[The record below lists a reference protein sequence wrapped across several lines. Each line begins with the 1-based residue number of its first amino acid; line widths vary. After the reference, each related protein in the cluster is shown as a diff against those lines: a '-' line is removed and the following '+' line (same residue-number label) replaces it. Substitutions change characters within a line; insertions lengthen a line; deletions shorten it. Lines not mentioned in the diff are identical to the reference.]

1 MNNFLKTSSFILL
14 SSGTLFLIILF
25 GIKIFFQKNM
35 NNDLIILGPEKEEV
49 ITIPKDK
56 GGLNVSNLDIE
67 ILNNK
72 SALEINEKIRP
83 LPTKPELLP
92 IEIPETNKSDQ
103 KTSESIKNNRNITLK
118 KSDDMKNLQTN
129 NNKKRSKVKSKKEI
143 KNGLYRVQFGS
154 FKDLKKA
161 KLAME
166 KMNKKYNNLFDKVN
180 LEIFTF
186 TNNDQL
192 SFHRVWTSPLTK
204 SDGLALCNLFKKQK
218 VLCILQVNK

>member
-1 MNNFLKTSSFILL
+1 MNNFSKTLSFILL
-14 SSGTLFLIILF
+14 SSGTLFLLTLF
-25 GIKIFFQKNM
+25 GLKIFFQKNM

-49 ITIPKDK
+49 ISIPKDK
-56 GGLNVSNLDIE
+56 GGLKVSNLDIE

-92 IEIPETNKSDQ
+92 IEIPETNKNDL
-103 KTSESIKNNRNITLK
+103 KKSESIKNDKTITLK
-118 KSDDMKNLQTN
+118 KSDDIKNSQTN
-129 NNKKRSKVKSKKEI
+129 NKKTIEITSNNEI

-154 FKDLKKA
+154 FRDLKKA
-161 KLAME
+161 KVAMD
-166 KMNKKYNNLFDKVN
+166 KMNKKYNNLLDKVN

-186 TNNDQL
+186 TNNDKL
-192 SFHRVWTSPLTK
+192 SFHRVWTTPLTK
-204 SDGLALCNLFKKQK
+204 PDGLTLCNLFKKQN

>member
-14 SSGTLFLIILF
+14 SSGTLFILTLF
-25 GIKIFFQKNM
+25 GLKIFFQKNM

-49 ITIPKDK
+49 ISIPKDK
-56 GGLNVSNLDIE
+56 GGLKVSNLDIE

-92 IEIPETNKSDQ
+92 IEIPETNKNDL
-103 KTSESIKNNRNITLK
+103 KKSESIKNDKTITLK
-118 KSDDMKNLQTN
+118 KSDDIKNSQTN
-129 NNKKRSKVKSKKEI
+129 NKKTIEITSNNEI

-154 FKDLKKA
+154 FRDLKKA
-161 KLAME
+161 KVAMD
-166 KMNKKYNNLFDKVN
+166 KMNKKYKNLLNKVN

-192 SFHRVWTSPLTK
+192 SFHRVWTTPLSK
-204 SDGLALCNLFKKQK
+204 PDGLTLCNLFKKQN

>member
-14 SSGTLFLIILF
+14 SSGTLFILTLF
-25 GIKIFFQKNM
+25 GLKIFFQKNM

-49 ITIPKDK
+49 ISIPKDK
-56 GGLNVSNLDIE
+56 GGLKVSNLDIE

-92 IEIPETNKSDQ
+92 IEIPERNKNDM
-103 KTSESIKNNRNITLK
+103 KKSESNKNDKTITLK
-118 KSDDMKNLQTN
+118 KSDDIKNSQTN
-129 NNKKRSKVKSKKEI
+129 NKKTIEITSNNEI

-154 FKDLKKA
+154 FRDLKKA
-161 KLAME
+161 KVAMD
-166 KMNKKYNNLFDKVN
+166 KMNKKYKNLLDKVN

-192 SFHRVWTSPLTK
+192 SFHRVWTTPLSK
-204 SDGLALCNLFKKQK
+204 PDGLTLCNLFKKQN

>member
-14 SSGTLFLIILF
+14 SSGTLFLLTLF
-25 GIKIFFQKNM
+25 GLKIFFQKNM

-49 ITIPKDK
+49 ISIPKDK
-56 GGLNVSNLDIE
+56 GGLKVSNLDIE

-92 IEIPETNKSDQ
+92 IEIPERNKNDM
-103 KTSESIKNNRNITLK
+103 KKSESNKNDKTITLK
-118 KSDDMKNLQTN
+118 KSDDIKNSQTN
-129 NNKKRSKVKSKKEI
+129 NKKTIEITSNNEI

-154 FKDLKKA
+154 FRDLKKA
-161 KLAME
+161 KVAMD
-166 KMNKKYNNLFDKVN
+166 KMNKKYKNLLDKVN

-192 SFHRVWTSPLTK
+192 SFHRVWTTPLTK
-204 SDGLALCNLFKKQK
+204 PDGLTLCNLFKKQN

>member
-1 MNNFLKTSSFILL
+1 MNNFLKTLSFILL
-14 SSGTLFLIILF
+14 SSGTLFFLTLF
-25 GIKIFFQKNM
+25 GLKIFFQKNM

-49 ITIPKDK
+49 ISIPKDK
-56 GGLNVSNLDIE
+56 GGLKVSNLDIE

-92 IEIPETNKSDQ
+92 IEIPETNKNDL
-103 KTSESIKNNRNITLK
+103 KKSESIKNDKTITLK
-118 KSDDMKNLQTN
+118 KSDDIKNSQTN
-129 NNKKRSKVKSKKEI
+129 NKKTIEITSNNEI

-154 FKDLKKA
+154 FRDLKKA
-161 KLAME
+161 KVAMD
-166 KMNKKYNNLFDKVN
+166 KMNKKYKNLLDKVN

-192 SFHRVWTSPLTK
+192 SFHRVWTTPLTK
-204 SDGLALCNLFKKQK
+204 PDGLTLCNLFKKQN

>member
-14 SSGTLFLIILF
+14 SSGTLFLLTLF
-25 GIKIFFQKNM
+25 GLKIFFQKNM

-49 ITIPKDK
+49 ISIPKDK
-56 GGLNVSNLDIE
+56 GGLKVSNLDIE

-92 IEIPETNKSDQ
+92 IEIPETNKSDL
-103 KTSESIKNNRNITLK
+103 KKSESIKNNKTITLK
-118 KSDDMKNLQTN
+118 KSDDIKNSET
-129 NNKKRSKVKSKKEI
+129 NNKKTMEITSNNEI

-154 FKDLKKA
+154 FRDLKKA
-161 KLAME
+161 KVAME
-166 KMNKKYNNLFDKVN
+166 KMNKKYKNLLDKVN

-186 TNNDQL
+186 TNNDQF
-192 SFHRVWTSPLTK
+192 SFHRVWTTPVTK
-204 SDGLALCNLFKKQK
+204 SDGLTLCNLFKKQN
-218 VLCILQVNK
+218 VLCILQVNR

>member
-1 MNNFLKTSSFILL
+1 MTQFLKNSSFVLL
-14 SSGTLFLIILF
+14 SSGILALLTLFGL
-25 GIKIFFQKNM
+25 KIFLQTNM
-35 NNDLIILGPEKEEV
+35 NNDLIILGPEKVNV
-49 ITIPKDK
+49 ISIPEDK
-56 GGLNVSNLDIE
+56 GGLKISNLDIE

-92 IEIPETNKSDQ
+92 IEIPES
-103 KTSESIKNNRNITLK
+103 K
-118 KSDDMKNLQTN
+118 KSDLKTSQSIKKNKTFTLEKSDDIKNSKN
-129 NNKKRSKVKSKKEI
+129 NNKKTSETTNRKEI

-154 FKDLKKA
+154 FRDLKKA
-161 KLAME
+161 KLAKE
-166 KMNKKYNNLFDKVN
+166 KMNKQYNNLLDKVN

-186 TNNDQL
+186 TNNDKL

>member
-1 MNNFLKTSSFILL
+1 MNNFLKTLSFILL
-14 SSGTLFLIILF
+14 SSGTLFILTSF
-25 GIKIFFQKNM
+25 GLKIYFQKNM
-35 NNDLIILGPEKEEV
+35 NNDLIILGPDKEEV
-49 ITIPKDK
+49 ISIPKDK
-56 GGLNVSNLDIE
+56 GGLKVSNLDIE

-92 IEIPETNKSDQ
+92 IEIPETNKNDL
-103 KTSESIKNNRNITLK
+103 KKSESNKNDKTITLK
-118 KSDDMKNLQTN
+118 KSDDIKNSQTN
-129 NNKKRSKVKSKKEI
+129 NKKTSEVTSNNEI

-154 FKDLKKA
+154 FRDLKKA
-161 KLAME
+161 KVAMD
-166 KMNKKYNNLFDKVN
+166 KMNKKYKNLLDKVN

-192 SFHRVWTSPLTK
+192 SFHRVWTTPLTK
-204 SDGLALCNLFKKQK
+204 SDGLTLCNLFKRQN

>member
-1 MNNFLKTSSFILL
+1 MNNFLKTLSFILL
-14 SSGTLFLIILF
+14 SSGTLFLLTSF
-25 GIKIFFQKNM
+25 GLKIYFQKNM
-35 NNDLIILGPEKEEV
+35 NNDLIILGPDKEEV
-49 ITIPKDK
+49 ISIPKDK
-56 GGLNVSNLDIE
+56 GGLKVSNLDIE

-92 IEIPETNKSDQ
+92 IEIPETNKNDL
-103 KTSESIKNNRNITLK
+103 KKSESIKNDKTITLK
-118 KSDDMKNLQTN
+118 KSDDIKNSQTN
-129 NNKKRSKVKSKKEI
+129 NKKTIEITSNNEI

-154 FKDLKKA
+154 FRDLKKA
-161 KLAME
+161 KVAMD
-166 KMNKKYNNLFDKVN
+166 KMNKKYKNLLDKVN

-192 SFHRVWTSPLTK
+192 SFHRVWTTPLTK
-204 SDGLALCNLFKKQK
+204 PDGLTLCNLFKRQN

>member
-1 MNNFLKTSSFILL
+1 MNNFLKTLSFILL
-14 SSGTLFLIILF
+14 SSGTLFLLTLF
-25 GIKIFFQKNM
+25 GLKIFFQKNM

-49 ITIPKDK
+49 ISIPKDK
-56 GGLNVSNLDIE
+56 GGLKVSNLDIE

-92 IEIPETNKSDQ
+92 IEIPETNKNDL
-103 KTSESIKNNRNITLK
+103 KKSESNKNDKTITLK
-118 KSDDMKNLQTN
+118 KSDDTKKSQTN
-129 NNKKRSKVKSKKEI
+129 NKKTIEITSNNEI

-154 FKDLKKA
+154 FRDLKKA
-161 KLAME
+161 KVAMD
-166 KMNKKYNNLFDKVN
+166 KMNKKYKNLLDKVN

-186 TNNDQL
+186 TNNDKL
-192 SFHRVWTSPLTK
+192 SFHRVWTTPLTK
-204 SDGLALCNLFKKQK
+204 PDGLTLCNLFKKQN

>member
-14 SSGTLFLIILF
+14 SSGTLFLLTLF
-25 GIKIFFQKNM
+25 GLKIFFQKNM

-49 ITIPKDK
+49 ISIPKDK
-56 GGLNVSNLDIE
+56 GGLKVSNLDIE

-92 IEIPETNKSDQ
+92 IEIPETNKSDL
-103 KTSESIKNNRNITLK
+103 KKSESIKNNKNTTLK
-118 KSDDMKNLQTN
+118 KSDDIKNSET
-129 NNKKRSKVKSKKEI
+129 NNKKTIEITSSNEI

-154 FKDLKKA
+154 FRDLKKA
-161 KLAME
+161 KVAME
-166 KMNKKYNNLFDKVN
+166 KMNKKYKNLLDKVN

-186 TNNDQL
+186 TNNDQF
-192 SFHRVWTSPLTK
+192 SFHRVWTTPVTK
-204 SDGLALCNLFKKQK
+204 PDGLTLCNLFKKQN
-218 VLCILQVNK
+218 VLCILQVNR

>member
-1 MNNFLKTSSFILL
+1 MNNFLKTLSFILL
-14 SSGTLFLIILF
+14 SSGTLFLLTLF
-25 GIKIFFQKNM
+25 GLKIFFQKNM
-35 NNDLIILGPEKEEV
+35 NNDLIILGPDKEEV
-49 ITIPKDK
+49 ISIPKDK
-56 GGLNVSNLDIE
+56 GGLKVSNLDIE

-92 IEIPETNKSDQ
+92 IEIPETNKNDL
-103 KTSESIKNNRNITLK
+103 KKSESNKNDKTITLK
-118 KSDDMKNLQTN
+118 KSNDIKNSQTN
-129 NNKKRSKVKSKKEI
+129 NKKTIEITSNNEI

-154 FKDLKKA
+154 FRDLKKA
-161 KLAME
+161 KVAMD
-166 KMNKKYNNLFDKVN
+166 KMNKKYKNLLDKVN

-192 SFHRVWTSPLTK
+192 SFHRVWTTPLTK
-204 SDGLALCNLFKKQK
+204 SDGLTLCNLFKRQN

>member
-1 MNNFLKTSSFILL
+1 MNNFLKTLSFILL
-14 SSGTLFLIILF
+14 SSGTLFLLTLF
-25 GIKIFFQKNM
+25 GLKIFFQKNM

-49 ITIPKDK
+49 ISIPKDK
-56 GGLNVSNLDIE
+56 GGLKVSNLDIE

-92 IEIPETNKSDQ
+92 IEIPETNKNHL
-103 KTSESIKNNRNITLK
+103 KKSESNKNDKTITLK
-118 KSDDMKNLQTN
+118 KSDDIKNSQTN
-129 NNKKRSKVKSKKEI
+129 NKKTIEITSNNEI

-154 FKDLKKA
+154 FRDLKKA
-161 KLAME
+161 KVAMD
-166 KMNKKYNNLFDKVN
+166 KMNKKYKNLLDKVN

-192 SFHRVWTSPLTK
+192 SFHRVWTTPLTK
-204 SDGLALCNLFKKQK
+204 PDGLTLCNLFKKQN

>member
-14 SSGTLFLIILF
+14 SSGTLFLLTLF
-25 GIKIFFQKNM
+25 GLKIFFQKNM

-49 ITIPKDK
+49 ISIPKDK
-56 GGLNVSNLDIE
+56 GGLKVSNLDIE

-92 IEIPETNKSDQ
+92 IEIPETNKSDL
-103 KTSESIKNNRNITLK
+103 KKSESIKNNKTITLK
-118 KSDDMKNLQTN
+118 KSDDIKNSET
-129 NNKKRSKVKSKKEI
+129 NNKKTIEITSNNEI

-154 FKDLKKA
+154 FRDLKKA
-161 KLAME
+161 KVAMD
-166 KMNKKYNNLFDKVN
+166 KMNKKYKNLLDKVN

-186 TNNDQL
+186 TNNDQF
-192 SFHRVWTSPLTK
+192 SFHRVWTTPVTK
-204 SDGLALCNLFKKQK
+204 PDGLTLCNLFKKQN
-218 VLCILQVNK
+218 VLCILQVNR

>member
-1 MNNFLKTSSFILL
+1 MNNFLKTLSFILL
-14 SSGTLFLIILF
+14 SSGTLFLLTLF
-25 GIKIFFQKNM
+25 GLKIFFQKNM

-49 ITIPKDK
+49 ISIPKDK
-56 GGLNVSNLDIE
+56 GGLKVSNLDIE

-92 IEIPETNKSDQ
+92 IEIPETNKSDL
-103 KTSESIKNNRNITLK
+103 KKSESIKNNKTITLK
-118 KSDDMKNLQTN
+118 KSDDIKNSET
-129 NNKKRSKVKSKKEI
+129 NNKKTIEITSNNEI

-154 FKDLKKA
+154 FRDFKKA
-161 KLAME
+161 KVAME
-166 KMNKKYNNLFDKVN
+166 KMNKKYKNLLDKVN

-186 TNNDQL
+186 TNNDQF
-192 SFHRVWTSPLTK
+192 SFHRVWTTPVTK
-204 SDGLALCNLFKKQK
+204 PDGLTLCNLFKKQN

>member
-1 MNNFLKTSSFILL
+1 
-14 SSGTLFLIILF
+14 
-25 GIKIFFQKNM
+25 M
-35 NNDLIILGPEKEEV
+35 NNDLIILGPKKEEV
-49 ITIPKDK
+49 ISVPKDK
-56 GGLNVSNLDIE
+56 GGLKVSNLDIE

-103 KTSESIKNNRNITLK
+103 KKSESIKNNKTITLK
-118 KSDDMKNLQTN
+118 KSDDIKKSQTN
-129 NNKKRSKVKSKKEI
+129 NKKTSEVTSNNEI
-143 KNGLYRVQFGS
+143 KKGLYRVQFGS
-154 FKDLKKA
+154 FRDLKKA
-161 KLAME
+161 KVAKE
-166 KMNKKYNNLFDKVN
+166 KMNKKYNNLLDKVN

-186 TNNDQL
+186 TNNEQL

-204 SDGLALCNLFKKQK
+204 SVGLALCNLFKKQN

>member
-14 SSGTLFLIILF
+14 SSGTLFLLTLF
-25 GIKIFFQKNM
+25 GLKIFFQKNM

-49 ITIPKDK
+49 ISIPKDK
-56 GGLNVSNLDIE
+56 GGLKVSNLDIE

-92 IEIPETNKSDQ
+92 IEIPETNKSDL
-103 KTSESIKNNRNITLK
+103 KKSESIKNNKTIILK
-118 KSDDMKNLQTN
+118 KSDDIKNSET
-129 NNKKRSKVKSKKEI
+129 NNKKTIEITSNNEI

-154 FKDLKKA
+154 FRDLKKA
-161 KLAME
+161 KVAMD
-166 KMNKKYNNLFDKVN
+166 KMNKKYKNLLDKNN

-192 SFHRVWTSPLTK
+192 SFHRVWTTPLTK
-204 SDGLALCNLFKKQK
+204 PDGLTLCNLFKRQN
-218 VLCILQVNK
+218 VLCILQVKK

>member
-1 MNNFLKTSSFILL
+1 MNNFLKTLSFILL
-14 SSGTLFLIILF
+14 SSGTLFLLTLF
-25 GIKIFFQKNM
+25 GLKIFFQKNM

-49 ITIPKDK
+49 ISIPKDK
-56 GGLNVSNLDIE
+56 GGLKVSNLDIE

-92 IEIPETNKSDQ
+92 IEIPETNKNDL
-103 KTSESIKNNRNITLK
+103 KKSESNKNDKTITLK
-118 KSDDMKNLQTN
+118 KSDDIKNSQTN
-129 NNKKRSKVKSKKEI
+129 NKKTIEITSNNKI

-154 FKDLKKA
+154 FRDLKKA
-161 KLAME
+161 KVAMD
-166 KMNKKYNNLFDKVN
+166 KMNKKYKNLLDKVN

-192 SFHRVWTSPLTK
+192 SFHRVWTTPLTK
-204 SDGLALCNLFKKQK
+204 PDGLTLCNLFKKQN

>member
-1 MNNFLKTSSFILL
+1 MNNFLKTLSFILL
-14 SSGTLFLIILF
+14 SSGTLFLLTLF
-25 GIKIFFQKNM
+25 GLKIFFQKNM

-49 ITIPKDK
+49 ISIPKDK
-56 GGLNVSNLDIE
+56 GGLKVSNLDIE

-92 IEIPETNKSDQ
+92 IEIPETNKNDL
-103 KTSESIKNNRNITLK
+103 KKSESNKNDKTITLK
-118 KSDDMKNLQTN
+118 KSDDTKNSQTN
-129 NNKKRSKVKSKKEI
+129 NKKTIEITSNNEI

-154 FKDLKKA
+154 FRDLKKA
-161 KLAME
+161 KVAMD
-166 KMNKKYNNLFDKVN
+166 KMNKKYKNLLDKVN

-192 SFHRVWTSPLTK
+192 SFHRVWTTPLTK
-204 SDGLALCNLFKKQK
+204 PDGLTLCNLFKKQN

>member
-1 MNNFLKTSSFILL
+1 MNNFLKTLSFILL
-14 SSGTLFLIILF
+14 SSGTLFLLTLF
-25 GIKIFFQKNM
+25 GLKIFFQKNM

-49 ITIPKDK
+49 ISIPKDK
-56 GGLNVSNLDIE
+56 GGLKVSNLDIE

-92 IEIPETNKSDQ
+92 IEIPETNKNDL
-103 KTSESIKNNRNITLK
+103 KKSESIKNDKTITLK
-118 KSDDMKNLQTN
+118 KSDDIKNLQTN
-129 NNKKRSKVKSKKEI
+129 NKKTIEIISNNEI

-154 FKDLKKA
+154 FRDLKKA
-161 KLAME
+161 KVAMD
-166 KMNKKYNNLFDKVN
+166 KMNKKYKNLLDKVN

-192 SFHRVWTSPLTK
+192 SFHRVWTTPLTK
-204 SDGLALCNLFKKQK
+204 PDGLTLCNLFKKQN